1 MFEIKLASKGN
12 IYDLYTGCCPQETD
26 YQNPLEKS
34 AQLFL
39 KKKRNGWT
47 GLVGYDGGK
56 PVGRV
61 EFAPLEESFAQISGE
76 SLYFTPCMNLLPDY
90 QRKGY
95 GRKLMEELLRVTSD
109 RKGVVTR
116 TVTEGWMP
124 PKFFERMGFEV
135 AWQKDPLILLLYKHQ
150 EDAKAKMT
158 TPKFMPN
165 NKPNRVSIDVVWA
178 HSCPY
183 MVANYGR
190 LIRKAKE
197 FPSSVEITEHFLRDR
212 EDAERYGDMN
222 IYVGGEMP
230 FPGPASEGKFEKII
244 RDHLQKKRLV

>member
-1 MFEIKLASKGN
+1 MFEIKLAGKAN
-12 IYDLYTGCCPQETD
+12 IYDLYIGCCPQETN
-26 YQNPLEKS
+26 YQEALEKS
-34 AQLFL
+34 AELFL
-39 KKKRNGWT
+39 KKQTNGWA
-47 GLVGYDGGK
+47 GLVGYDEGK

-61 EFAPLEESFAQISGE
+61 EFAPLEESFAQISGG
-76 SLYFTPCMNLLPDY
+76 SLYFMPCMNLLPDY

-109 RKGVVTR
+109 RKGVVTW

-124 PKFFERMGFEV
+124 PKFFEKMGFEV
-135 AWQKDPLILLLYKHQ
+135 AGQKDPLVLLLYKHQ

-158 TPKFMPN
+158 TPKSMPN
-165 NKPNRVSIDVVWA
+165 NKLNKVSIDVVWA

-183 MVANYGR
+183 MVVNYGQ

-212 EDAERYGDMN
+212 KDAERYGDMN
-222 IYVGGEMP
+222 IYVDSEIP
-230 FPGPASEGKFEKII
+230 FLGPASEEQFEKII